1 MTSIR
6 NAATRLPGSADVV
19 IIGGGVIGCATA
31 FFLAK
36 AGLAPLVLERDQLGC
51 EASGE
56 AAGMLAP
63 QAEADQAGPFF
74 EFGLAGR
81 RLFSPLAEEL
91 KAATGI
97 EIEHRQI
104 GILAPFFGDS
114 DREALLARAGWQRES
129 GLSVQV
135 LDRREAIAAEPLL
148 SDKVEGAVSFPEEAH
163 VNSRS
168 LVMALAD
175 AAGRHGAS
183 FATGR
188 PVIAVIRDGD
198 KVAGVRCADQTVST
212 RTVVLAAGPWS
223 GLFGEVLGL
232 SIPVSPAKGELL
244 LVRPEGRLPHR
255 IVYSKHAYLI
265 PTPRGE
271 AILGT
276 TTEFVGYDKRSTLA
290 GVGAI
295 LAGVSELIPTVGS
308 ATLLRAWAGL
318 RPHTPD
324 ELPLLGR
331 HPRIEGL
338 ILATGH
344 HRNGILLGPL
354 TGQLVQELILG
365 RPPSIPLD
373 PFRPDRQVRNAPD
386 AITALESPVFPP
398 AKSDPLR

>member
-1 MTSIR
+1 
-6 NAATRLPGSADVV
+6 VV
-19 IIGGGVIGCATA
+19 GCATA

-63 QAEADQAGPFF
+63 QAEADQPGPFF

-81 RLFSPLAEEL
+81 RLFSSLAEEL

-97 EIEHRQI
+97 EIEHRPI
-104 GILAPFFGDS
+104 GILVPFFGDS
-114 DREALLARAGWQRES
+114 GREALLAKARWQRES
-129 GLSVQV
+129 GLSVQA

-148 SDKVEGAVSFPEEAH
+148 SDQVEGAVSFPEEAH
-163 VNSRS
+163 VNSRT
-168 LVMALAD
+168 LVMALA
-175 AAGRHGAS
+175 AAARRHGAT
-183 FATGR
+183 FATGC
-188 PVIAVIRDGD
+188 PAVAVIQNGS
-198 KVAGVRCADQTVST
+198 KVAGIRSGGGTVST
-212 RTVVLAAGPWS
+212 PTVVLAAGPWS
-223 GLFGEVLGL
+223 GVFGEVLDL
-232 SIPVSPAKGELL
+232 QIPVSPAKGELL
-244 LVRPEGRLPHR
+244 LVMPEGRLPR
-255 IVYSKHAYLI
+255 LIVYSKQAYLI
-265 PTPRGE
+265 PTSRGE

-290 GVGAI
+290 GLGAI
-295 LAGVSELIPTVGS
+295 LAGVSKLVPAIGS

-354 TGQLVQELILG
+354 TGRLVQELILG
-365 RPPSIPLD
+365 MPPSIFLE
-373 PFRPDRQVRNAPD
+373 PFRPERPMPGTRRGPQP
-386 AITALESPVFPP
+386 
-398 AKSDPLR
+398 

>member
-81 RLFSPLAEEL
+81 RLFSPLAEDL

-198 KVAGVRCADQTVST
+198 KVAGVRCPGATVST

-223 GLFGEVLGL
+223 GLFAELLGFP
-232 SIPVSPAKGELL
+232 IPVSPAKGELL
-244 LVRPEGRLPHR
+244 LVRPEERLPHR
-255 IVYSKHAYLI
+255 IVYSKQAYLI

-271 AILGT
+271 TILGT

-295 LAGVSELIPTVGS
+295 LSGVSQLVPTVGS

-354 TGQLVQELILG
+354 TGRLVQELILG
-365 RPPSIPLD
+365 MPPSIPLD

>member
-1 MTSIR
+1 MPSISG
-6 NAATRLPGSADVV
+6 AGVALPKSADV
-19 IIGGGVIGCATA
+19 IIVGGGVIGCATA

-36 AGLAPLVLERDQLGC
+36 AGLTPLVLERDQLGC

-63 QAEADQAGPFF
+63 QAEADQAGPFL
-74 EFGLAGR
+74 EFGLVGR
-81 RLFSPLAEEL
+81 GLFSPLAEEL

-97 EIEHRQI
+97 EIEHRPI
-104 GILAPFFGDS
+104 GILVPFFGDS
-114 DREALLARAGWQRES
+114 DREALLARARWQRQS
-129 GLSVQV
+129 GLSVQA

-188 PVIAVIRDGD
+188 PVTSVIRDGD

-223 GLFGEVLGL
+223 SLFGEVLGL

-295 LAGVSELIPTVGS
+295 LSGVSQLVPTVGS

-354 TGQLVQELILG
+354 TGRLVQELILG

-373 PFRPDRQVRNAPD
+373 PFRPDRPMRVSA
-386 AITALESPVFPP
+386 
-398 AKSDPLR
+398 

>member
-1 MTSIR
+1 MPIISGPGT
-6 NAATRLPGSADVV
+6 ALPKSADVV
-19 IIGGGVIGCATA
+19 IIGGGVVGCATA

-36 AGLAPLVLERDQLGC
+36 AGLAPLVVERDQLGC

-63 QAEADQAGPFF
+63 QSEADIPGPFL
-74 EFGLAGR
+74 ELGLAGR
-81 RLFSPLAEEL
+81 RLFPPLAEEL

-97 EIEHRQI
+97 EIEHRPI
-104 GILAPFFGDS
+104 GIVVPFFDDR
-114 DREALLARAGWQRES
+114 DREVLYARARWQQKS
-129 GLSVQV
+129 GLVAET
-135 LDRREAIAAEPLL
+135 LDRREAHAAEPLL
-148 SDKVEGAVSFPEEAH
+148 SDRVEGAVSFPEEAH

-168 LVMALAD
+168 LVMALAG
-175 AAGRHGAS
+175 AAGRHGAT

-188 PVIAVIRDGD
+188 PVIVVTRDGE
-198 KVAGVRCADQTVST
+198 KVAGVRCPGATIST

-223 GLFGEVLGL
+223 SLFGEALGL
-232 SIPVSPAKGELL
+232 LIPVSPAKGELL

-255 IVYSKHAYLI
+255 IIYSKQAYLI

-276 TTEFVGYDKRSTLA
+276 TTELVGYDKRSTLA
-290 GVGAI
+290 GLGTI
-295 LAGVSELIPTVGS
+295 LAGVSVLVPAIGS

-354 TGQLVQELILG
+354 TGRLVQELILG
-365 RPPSIPLD
+365 MPPSIPLD
-373 PFRPDRQVRNAPD
+373 PFRPDRTMRNAP
-386 AITALESPVFPP
+386 
-398 AKSDPLR
+398 

>member
-1 MTSIR
+1 MTIISGPGT
-6 NAATRLPGSADVV
+6 ALPKSADVV
-19 IIGGGVIGCATA
+19 IVGGGVVGCAAA
-31 FFLAK
+31 FFLSK

-51 EASGE
+51 EASGD

-97 EIEHRQI
+97 EIEHRPI
-104 GILAPFFGDS
+104 GVLVPFFGDS
-114 DREALLARAGWQRES
+114 DREALLARARWQRES

-135 LDRREAIAAEPLL
+135 FDRREALAMEPLL

-175 AAGRHGAS
+175 AAGRHGAT

-188 PVIAVIRDGD
+188 PVIAVIRDGENL
-198 KVAGVRCADQTVST
+198 VGVRCPGATVST

-223 GLFGEVLGL
+223 SLFGEALGL

-244 LVRPEGRLPHR
+244 LVRPEKRLPHR

-295 LAGVSELIPTVGS
+295 LSGVSQLVPTVGS

-354 TGQLVQELILG
+354 TGRLVQELILG
-365 RPPSIPLD
+365 MPPSIFLE
-373 PFRPDRQVRNAPD
+373 PFRPERPMPGTRRGPQP
-386 AITALESPVFPP
+386 
-398 AKSDPLR
+398 

>member
-1 MTSIR
+1 
-6 NAATRLPGSADVV
+6 
-19 IIGGGVIGCATA
+19 
-31 FFLAK
+31 
-36 AGLAPLVLERDQLGC
+36 
-51 EASGE
+51 
-56 AAGMLAP
+56 MLAP

-81 RLFSPLAEEL
+81 RLFSPLAEDL

-198 KVAGVRCADQTVST
+198 KVAGVRCPGATVST

-223 GLFGEVLGL
+223 GLFAELLGFP
-232 SIPVSPAKGELL
+232 IPVSPAKGELL
-244 LVRPEGRLPHR
+244 LVRPEERLPHR
-255 IVYSKHAYLI
+255 IVYSKQAYLI

-271 AILGT
+271 TILGT

-295 LAGVSELIPTVGS
+295 LSGVSQLVPTVGS

-354 TGQLVQELILG
+354 TGRLVQELILG
-365 RPPSIPLD
+365 MPPSIPLD
-373 PFRPDRQVRNAPD
+373 PFRPDRPMP
-386 AITALESPVFPP
+386 LP
-398 AKSDPLR
+398 A

>member
-1 MTSIR
+1 MPIISGPRT
-6 NAATRLPGSADVV
+6 ALPKSADVV
-19 IIGGGVIGCATA
+19 IVGGGVIGCATA

-91 KAATGI
+91 KAGI
-97 EIEHRQI
+97 DIEHRQI
-104 GILAPFFGDS
+104 GILVPFFGDS
-114 DREALLARAGWQRES
+114 DREALLARARWQLEC
-129 GLSVQV
+129 GLSVQA

-148 SDKVEGAVSFPEEAH
+148 SDKVEGAISFPEEAH
-163 VNSRS
+163 VNSRG
-168 LVMALAD
+168 LVMALAA
-175 AAGRHGAS
+175 AAGKHGAS

-188 PVIAVIRDGD
+188 PVTSVIRDGD
-198 KVAGVRCADQTVST
+198 KVAGVRCPGATVST

-223 GLFGEVLGL
+223 GLFGEALGL

-244 LVRPEGRLPHR
+244 LVRPEGRLPDR
-255 IVYSKHAYLI
+255 IVYSKQAYLI
-265 PTPRGE
+265 PTSRGE

-290 GVGAI
+290 GLGAI
-295 LAGVSELIPTVGS
+295 LAGVSELVPTVGS

-324 ELPLLGR
+324 ELPLVGR

-354 TGQLVQELILG
+354 TGRLVQELILG
-365 RPPSIPLD
+365 MPPSIPLD
-373 PFRPDRQVRNAPD
+373 PFRPDRPM
-386 AITALESPVFPP
+386 PFP
-398 AKSDPLR
+398 A

>member
-1 MTSIR
+1 MLQKT
-6 NAATRLPGSADVV
+6 ADVV
-19 IIGGGVIGCATA
+19 IVGGGVIGCATA

-36 AGLAPLVLERDQLGC
+36 TGLSPLVLERDQLGC

-63 QAEADQAGPFF
+63 QAEADHPSPFL
-74 EFGLAGR
+74 ELGLAGR

-91 KAATGI
+91 KAATGM
-97 EIEHRQI
+97 EIEHRPI
-104 GILAPFFGDS
+104 GVLVPFFGDS
-114 DREALLARAGWQRES
+114 DREALLARAKWQRER
-129 GLSVQV
+129 GLAVEM
-135 LDRREAIAAEPLL
+135 LDRREAIAVESLL
-148 SDKVEGAVSFPEEAH
+148 SEKIEGAIGFPDEAH
-163 VNSRS
+163 VNSRC
-168 LVMALAD
+168 LVVALAD

-188 PVIAVIRDGD
+188 PVTSVIRDGD

-212 RTVVLAAGPWS
+212 KTVVLAAGPWS
-223 GLFGEVLGL
+223 GLFGEALGL

-244 LVRPEGRLPHR
+244 LVRPERRLPHR
-255 IVYSKHAYLI
+255 ILYSKHAYLI

-290 GVGAI
+290 GAGAI
-295 LAGVSELIPTVGS
+295 LSGVSQLVPTVGS

-354 TGQLVQELILG
+354 TGRLVQELILG

-373 PFRPDRQVRNAPD
+373 PFRPDRPMPD
-386 AITALESPVFPP
+386 TSRTAE
-398 AKSDPLR
+398 A

>member
-1 MTSIR
+1 MPSISG
-6 NAATRLPGSADVV
+6 TEEGLPKSADIV
-19 IIGGGVIGCATA
+19 IVGGGVIGCATA
-31 FFLAK
+31 FFLTK

-63 QAEADQAGPFF
+63 QAEADRAGPFL
-74 EFGLAGR
+74 ELCLAGR
-81 RLFSPLAEEL
+81 RLFPPLADEL

-97 EIEHRQI
+97 DIEHRQI

-114 DREALLARAGWQRES
+114 DREALLARAGWQRQS
-129 GLSVQV
+129 GLAAQT
-135 LDRREAIAAEPLL
+135 LDRREALAAEPLL
-148 SDKVEGAVSFPEEAH
+148 SNEVEGAICFPEEAH

-175 AAGRHGAS
+175 AAGRHGAT
-183 FATGR
+183 FVTGR
-188 PVIAVIRDGD
+188 PVTSVIRDGN
-198 KVAGVRCADQTVST
+198 KVAGVGCAGDTVRS

-223 GLFGEVLGL
+223 GLLGESLGL
-232 SIPVSPAKGELL
+232 PIPVSPAKGELL
-244 LVRPEGRLPHR
+244 LVKPEGRLSRR

-290 GVGAI
+290 GLGAI
-295 LAGVSELIPTVGS
+295 LSGVSQLVPTVGS

-354 TGQLVQELILG
+354 TGRLVQELILG
-365 RPPSIPLD
+365 RQPSIPLD
-373 PFRPDRQVRNAPD
+373 PFRPDRPMPGTRRGPQP
-386 AITALESPVFPP
+386 
-398 AKSDPLR
+398 

>member
-97 EIEHRQI
+97 EIEHRPI
-104 GILAPFFGDS
+104 GILVPFFGDS
-114 DREALLARAGWQRES
+114 DREALLARARWQQKS
-129 GLSVQV
+129 GLVAET

-148 SDKVEGAVSFPEEAH
+148 SDRVEGAVSFPEEAH
-163 VNSRS
+163 VNSRG
-168 LVMALAD
+168 LVMALAA
-175 AAGRHGAS
+175 AAGRHGAT

-188 PVIAVIRDGD
+188 PVTSVIRDGD
-198 KVAGVRCADQTVST
+198 KVAGVRCPGATVST

-223 GLFGEVLGL
+223 GLFAELLGFP
-232 SIPVSPAKGELL
+232 IPVSPAKGELL
-244 LVRPEGRLPHR
+244 LVRPEGRLPDR
-255 IVYSKHAYLI
+255 IVYSKQAYLI
-265 PTPRGE
+265 PTSRGE

-290 GVGAI
+290 GLGAI
-295 LAGVSELIPTVGS
+295 LAGVSELVPTVGS

-354 TGQLVQELILG
+354 TGRLVQELILC

-373 PFRPDRQVRNAPD
+373 PFRPDRPMRVSA
-386 AITALESPVFPP
+386 
-398 AKSDPLR
+398 

>member
-1 MTSIR
+1 MLQKT
-6 NAATRLPGSADVV
+6 ADVV
-19 IIGGGVIGCATA
+19 IVGGGVIGCATA

-36 AGLAPLVLERDQLGC
+36 TGLSPLVLERDQLGC

-63 QAEADQAGPFF
+63 QAEADHPGPFL
-74 EFGLAGR
+74 ELGLAGR

-91 KAATGI
+91 KAATGM
-97 EIEHRQI
+97 EIEHRPI
-104 GILAPFFGDS
+104 GVLVPFFGDS
-114 DREALLARAGWQRES
+114 DREALLARAKWQRER
-129 GLSVQV
+129 GLAVEM
-135 LDRREAIAAEPLL
+135 LDRREAIAVESLL
-148 SDKVEGAVSFPEEAH
+148 SEKIEGAIGFPDEAH
-163 VNSRS
+163 VNSRC
-168 LVMALAD
+168 LVVALAD

-188 PVIAVIRDGD
+188 PVTSVIRDGD

-223 GLFGEVLGL
+223 GLFGEALGL

-244 LVRPEGRLPHR
+244 LVRPERRLPHR
-255 IVYSKHAYLI
+255 ILYSKHAYLI

-290 GVGAI
+290 GAGAI
-295 LAGVSELIPTVGS
+295 LSGVSQLVPTVGS

-354 TGQLVQELILG
+354 TGRLVQELILG

-373 PFRPDRQVRNAPD
+373 PFRPDRPMPD
-386 AITALESPVFPP
+386 TSRTAE
-398 AKSDPLR
+398 A

>member
-1 MTSIR
+1 MPIISGPRT
-6 NAATRLPGSADVV
+6 ALPKSADVV
-19 IIGGGVIGCATA
+19 IVGGGVIGCATA

-91 KAATGI
+91 KAGI
-97 EIEHRQI
+97 DIEHRQI
-104 GILAPFFGDS
+104 GILVPFFGDS
-114 DREALLARAGWQRES
+114 DREALLARARWQRES
-129 GLSVQV
+129 GLSVQA

-148 SDKVEGAVSFPEEAH
+148 SDKVEGAISFPEEAH
-163 VNSRS
+163 VNSRG
-168 LVMALAD
+168 LVMALAA
-175 AAGRHGAS
+175 AAGKHGAS

-188 PVIAVIRDGD
+188 PVTSVIRDGD
-198 KVAGVRCADQTVST
+198 KVAGVRCPGATVST

-223 GLFGEVLGL
+223 GLFGEALGL

-244 LVRPEGRLPHR
+244 LVRPEGRLPDR
-255 IVYSKHAYLI
+255 IVYSKQAYLI
-265 PTPRGE
+265 PTSRGE

-290 GVGAI
+290 GLGAI
-295 LAGVSELIPTVGS
+295 LAGVSELVPTVGS

-324 ELPLLGR
+324 ELPLVGR

-354 TGQLVQELILG
+354 TGRLVQELILG
-365 RPPSIPLD
+365 MPPSIPLD
-373 PFRPDRQVRNAPD
+373 PFRPDR
-386 AITALESPVFPP
+386 
-398 AKSDPLR
+398 